1 MSKRPRGLVL
11 AAWLLAMPLGVS
23 AQTSDGVAHHGAFQR
38 VTFGGEVSAVLAPPD
53 DDAWFNYTDY
63 EEDAL
68 RMARVRLFGEWHAA
82 DRLSVVG
89 ELRVENKLD
98 VSASAL
104 YVRWQPSAAAPF
116 HIQAGRIPPL
126 VGAFARRAYGRD
138 NAVIGLPLA
147 YQYLTSLRA
156 EALPL
161 SIDDVLRMRARGW
174 LATYPVGEY
183 ESGPGVALL
192 SASNWDTG
200 VEGTWQAGWIDVS
213 AAVTRG
219 APAVPVVRDTNAGLM
234 WSGRTTLRLP
244 RGLMVGFSA
253 ARGQWIEDE
262 VLELTPRG
270 KDSAS
275 RQSTVAAD
283 VEMGHGPWLV
293 RGEWLRTR
301 FELPLVATAPDG
313 VALSAWSG
321 FVETRYRPHPRWQ
334 MAGRID
340 RLDFSTVQGT
350 SIGVTGMSWDAPITR
365 LEGTLG
371 YRATRSLE
379 VRGGWQH
386 NWRDG
391 GRIRARGVPAIAVLY
406 WF

>member
-1 MSKRPRGLVL
+1 MSTRARGLVL
-11 AAWLLAMPLGVS
+11 AAWLLAMPMGVS
-23 AQTSDGVAHHGAFQR
+23 AQTSDGMPHHGALQR
-38 VTFGGEVSAVLAPPD
+38 VTFGGEVSAILGPPD

-63 EEDAL
+63 EENAL

-82 DRLSVVG
+82 DRLSVIG
-89 ELRVENKLD
+89 ELRVENEFD

-104 YVRWQPSAAAPF
+104 YLRWQPSASVPV

-200 VEGTWQAGWIDVS
+200 VEATWQASWIDVS

-219 APAVPVVRDTNAGLM
+219 APAVPVVRDTNDGLM
-234 WSGRTTLRLP
+234 WSGRTTVRVP
-244 RGLMVGFSA
+244 RGLTLGFSA
-253 ARGQWIEDE
+253 ARGQWLEHE
-262 VLELTPRG
+262 VLDLTPRG
-270 KDSAS
+270 ADSAS
-275 RQSTVAAD
+275 RQSIVAAD
-283 VEMGHGPWLV
+283 VEFGHGPWLV
-293 RGEWLRTR
+293 RGEWLRSR
-301 FELPLVATAPDG
+301 FQLPLVATAPDG
-313 VALSAWSG
+313 VTLPAWSG
-321 FVETRYRPHPRWQ
+321 FIETRYRPHPRWQ

-340 RLDFSTVQGT
+340 RLDFGIVQGA
-350 SIGVTGMSWDAPITR
+350 SIGTTGLAWDAPITR

-371 YRATRSLE
+371 YRVTRSLE

-386 NWRDG
+386 NWRAG
-391 GRIRARGVPAIAVLY
+391 GRIRARGVPALAVLY

>member
-1 MSKRPRGLVL
+1 MRSLICGALLL
-11 AAWLLAMPLGVS
+11 AALPAPGS
-23 AQTSDGVAHHGAFQR
+23 AQPSEGTLHHDVRQR
-38 VTFGGEVSAVLAPPD
+38 VTFGGEISAIVAPED
-53 DDAWFNYTDY
+53 HDAWFNYTDY

-82 DRLSVVG
+82 ERVSVVG
-89 ELRVENKLD
+89 ELRVENRLD
-98 VSASAL
+98 VAASAL

-156 EALPL
+156 EALPF
-161 SIDDVLRMRARGW
+161 SIDDVLTMRARGW

-192 SASNWDTG
+192 SASHWDTG
-200 VEGTWQAGWIDVS
+200 VEGTWQGGWIDVS

-219 APAVPVVRDTNAGLM
+219 APSVPVVRDTNDGLM

-244 RGLMVGFSA
+244 RGLIVGVSA

-262 VLELTPRG
+262 VLALTPNGRH
-270 KDSAS
+270 SAS
-275 RQSTVAAD
+275 TQSTVATD
-283 VEMGHGPWLV
+283 VELGHGPWLL

-313 VALSAWSG
+313 IGLSAWSG
-321 FVETRYRPHPRWQ
+321 FIEARYRPHPRWQ

-340 RLDFSTVQGT
+340 RLDFSSVHSPSAGD
-350 SIGVTGMSWDAPITR
+350 GGMPWDAPVTR

-371 YRATRSLE
+371 YRATRALE
-379 VRGGWQH
+379 VRAGWQH

-391 GRIRARGVPAIAVLY
+391 GRIDARGVPVLAVLY